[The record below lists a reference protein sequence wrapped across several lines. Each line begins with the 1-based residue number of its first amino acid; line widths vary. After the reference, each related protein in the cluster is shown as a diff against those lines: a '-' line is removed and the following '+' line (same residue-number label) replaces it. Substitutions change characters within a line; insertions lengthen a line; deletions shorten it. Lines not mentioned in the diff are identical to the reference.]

1 MITETKFYKPRTAI
15 LTRSEVAFF
24 NNNSG
29 ASYGRGSSGIEF
41 TMPYVNTIMTRRIAM
56 QYLNRPEDFS
66 PDFFDMGAF
75 QITYNFS
82 KEIRNNLFS
91 SKDVSLMLEEYGASG
106 WSFRALYEFLCEY
119 YNHGQPF
126 IDTYFGQVFS
136 SRPVYRRFLAIY
148 DNIQDRISAEQ
159 FDLFQNL
166 PLRADGTPDMRYA
179 ASKRFA
185 DYAVWQD
192 PIIRQGCR
200 DIANEIRA
208 DIVWCLHSGRIPMSG
223 RSNVVAKATEKRRA
237 QLEGMRH
244 PYRLFFASGQLIRHL
259 NIFVEIAKG
268 ANKHGR
274 AA

>member
-1 MITETKFYKPRTAI
+1 MITETKFYKPRTLKPTKGELIFYAQGVLNPVYTSWCI
-15 LTRSEVAFF
+15 NV
-24 NNNSG
+24 
-29 ASYGRGSSGIEF
+29 
-41 TMPYVNTIMTRRIAM
+41 MPPNPKTIKTRRIAL

-82 KEIRNNLFS
+82 KEIRNNLFN
-91 SKDVSLMLEEYGASG
+91 SKEASLILEEYGASG
-106 WSFRALYEFLCEY
+106 WSFRTLYEFLCEN
-119 YNHGQPF
+119 YNRGQPF
-126 IDTYFGQVFS
+126 IDTYFGQVFP
-136 SRPVYRRFLAIY
+136 SRPVYYRFLDLY
-148 DNIQDRISAEQ
+148 NDIQDKINAER
-159 FDLFQNL
+159 FDLFQAV
-166 PLRADGTPDMRYA
+166 PLKADGTPDMRYA
-179 ASKRFA
+179 TSKRFA

-192 PIIRQGCR
+192 PIIKQGCR

-208 DIVWCLHSGRIPMSG
+208 DIVWCLYSGRIPMSG
-223 RSNVVAKATEKRRA
+223 RSSVVAKATEKRRA

-268 ANKHGR
+268 ANRQGR